1 MANKT
6 KKDYTIKVADGR
18 FTLSLNNVSAD
29 GRKHSV
35 SVPYPFV
42 SMGADGKMK
51 KMTRKQTENWCLEVL
66 REQGILA
73 AADGNK

>member
-18 FTLSLNNVSAD
+18 FTLSLNSVSAD

-35 SVPYPFV
+35 SVPFPFV
-42 SMGADGKMK
+42 NMDADGNMK
-51 KMTRKQTENWCLEVL
+51 KLTRKQTENWCLDVL
-66 REQGILA
+66 REQGVLA